1 MPWKASRPRRLP
13 PYIPRYSVIASVATV
28 YGSDQCLT
36 PDSEGIIRAHL
47 DIWVRDENGKTVLS
61 IPRKRFKLYFDSDG
75 SGLLE
80 LGDDVATLGG
90 DNHVTPDLTHGI
102 YLYRLTFRHRPPV
115 GSSPPGLRAVQY
127 VLMVEPPLWT
137 PKSSVPPGCAI
148 ISVPV
153 YVP

>member
-1 MPWKASRPRRLP
+1 MTWKASRPRRP
-13 PYIPRYSVIASVATV
+13 VYIPRYAVIASVATV

-36 PDSEGIIRAHL
+36 PDSEGLIRAHF

-61 IPRKRFKLYFDSDG
+61 IPRRRFKLYFDSDG

-90 DNHVTPDLTHGI
+90 ANHVTPDLTHGI
-102 YLYRLTFRHRPPV
+102 YLYRLTFQHRPPV
-115 GSSPPGLRAVQY
+115 GSSPRGLRAVQY

-137 PKSSVPPGCAI
+137 PKSSVSPGCAI